1 MAWLA
6 YGHSVGAKGE
16 SKTQELD
23 KARLPGPAARL
34 RLRRHMGGGLSA
46 QRVERQGNRASW
58 RRIEMRIAVMGTGPV
73 GQALA
78 GKLADLGHEVVVGTR
93 DPEAT
98 LARTEPD

>member
-1 MAWLA
+1 
-6 YGHSVGAKGE
+6 
-16 SKTQELD
+16 
-23 KARLPGPAARL
+23 
-34 RLRRHMGGGLSA
+34 
-46 QRVERQGNRASW
+46 
-58 RRIEMRIAVMGTGPV
+58 MRIAVTGTGPV